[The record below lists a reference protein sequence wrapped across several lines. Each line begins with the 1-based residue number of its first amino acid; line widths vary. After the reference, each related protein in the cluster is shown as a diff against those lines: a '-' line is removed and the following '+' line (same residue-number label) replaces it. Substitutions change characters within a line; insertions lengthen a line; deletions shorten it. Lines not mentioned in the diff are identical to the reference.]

1 MVNDPKLPA
10 IQAGTNTFN
19 FLDKQMIALPA
30 LMSEEMAERAMKAAS
45 QQASE
50 LGATSV
56 KMMGLMYLP
65 VAFVRYVAKNGDKR
79 EIIVGCLN
87 FVNQSL
93 TNTLSQ
99 TYHFL
104 QQYGA

>member
-1 MVNDPKLPA
+1 
-10 IQAGTNTFN
+10 
-19 FLDKQMIALPA
+19 
-30 LMSEEMAERAMKAAS
+30 
-45 QQASE
+45 
-50 LGATSV
+50 
-56 KMMGLMYLP
+56 MMGLMYLP

-104 QQYGA
+104 QRYGA